1 MVVVGAGPTGSAF
14 ALLLARAG
22 VAVELVESQPRHSAL
37 IRGDGLM
44 PSGLEALNRMGLD
57 SLLARLPRRELRGW
71 SFLLEG
77 RSLFSVAEPIGGSV
91 PCSLIDTP
99 ALLEGML
106 EEALARPNLTLRRGR
121 AVKDLL
127 LEPEDTLPGSEGPAR
142 VAGVVLDDGTQLPA
156 DLVVGCD
163 GRGSTIRRLAGLE
176 LNEDNP
182 PLEVLWFELENEAA
196 AHLQPWIAG
205 RFATLIGDA
214 GSYALFGTARGGVR
228 LGWLQERGAAGSPI
242 PWPERWARSAPPELA
257 ALWRSL
263 PATSVGPPL
272 RLSVRSGLAPGWERP
287 GLLLLGD
294 AAHPMSPL
302 RAQGLN
308 MALRD
313 ALVAAELLLPVLCG
327 EGGGGGDGLPSTD
340 ADLMGAGHLG
350 SGQGDPHPAAA
361 DLMGADPVGTGKAA
375 PHPPPAPA
383 RAAEEPPQ
391 RREFLQQ
398 LDQAL
403 VAIAEARLPEIRAVQ
418 ALQRQELGRGELLR
432 RQAWLRRLLAAT
444 APVSG
449 PLLSRRWQA
458 GQPTLRTGLPL
469 PEGPT

>member
-1 MVVVGAGPTGSAF
+1 MVVVGAGPAGSAF

-22 VAVELVESQPRHSAL
+22 VAVELVESQQRHSAL

-44 PSGLEALNRMGLD
+44 PSGLEALNRMGLA
-57 SLLARLPRRELRGW
+57 SLLATLPRRELRGW

-77 RSLFSVAEPIGGSV
+77 RSLFSVAEPFGGSV

-106 EEALARPNLTLRRGR
+106 AEALACPNLILRRGR
-121 AVKDLL
+121 AVKELL
-127 LEPEDTLPGSEGPAR
+127 LEPEDSLPGSEGPAR
-142 VAGVVLDDGTQLPA
+142 VAGVVLDDGTKLPA
-156 DLVVGCD
+156 ELVVGCD
-163 GRGSTIRRLAGLE
+163 GRGSTIRRLAALE

-228 LGWLQERGAAGSPI
+228 LGWLRERGAAGSSV

-263 PATSVGPPL
+263 PTTSVGPPL
-272 RLSVRSGLAPGWERP
+272 RLSVRSGLAPRWQRP

-308 MALRD
+308 MAVRD
-313 ALVAAELLLPVLCG
+313 ALVAAEWLLPLLSAGGGAGGDEASCGDACG
-327 EGGGGGDGLPSTD
+327 E
-340 ADLMGAGHLG
+340 AIAVGAGR
-350 SGQGDPHPAAA
+350 
-361 DLMGADPVGTGKAA
+361 MA
-375 PHPPPAPA
+375 PGP
-383 RAAEEPPQ
+383 AAEEPPQ
-391 RREFLQQ
+391 RRAFQEQ
-398 LDQAL
+398 LDQTL

-469 PEGPT
+469 PEGPP

>member
-1 MVVVGAGPTGSAF
+1 MVVVGAGPAGTAL

-22 VAVELVESQPRHSAL
+22 IAVELVESQRRHSAL

-44 PSGLEALNRMGLD
+44 PSGLAALNRMGLG
-57 SLLARLPRRELRGW
+57 SLLASLPRQELRGW

-77 RSLFSVAEPIGGSV
+77 RALFSVAEPIGGSV
-91 PCSLIDTP
+91 RCSLIDTP
-99 ALLEGML
+99 SLLEGML
-106 EEALARPNLTLRRGR
+106 EEALACPNLILRRGR
-121 AVKDLL
+121 AVKELL
-127 LEPEDTLPGSEGPAR
+127 LEPADTLPESVGPGR
-142 VAGVVLDDGTQLPA
+142 LAGVVLDDGTRLPA
-156 DLVVGCD
+156 VLVVGCD

-176 LNEDNP
+176 LKEDNP

-228 LGWLQERGAAGSPI
+228 LGWLQERGAAGSPV

-263 PATSVGPPL
+263 PTTSLGPPL
-272 RLSVRSGLAPGWERP
+272 RLTLRSGLAPRWQRP

-313 ALVAAELLLPVLCG
+313 ALVAAERLLPVLSG
-327 EGGGGGDGLPSTD
+327 EGG
-340 ADLMGAGHLG
+340 
-350 SGQGDPHPAAA
+350 
-361 DLMGADPVGTGKAA
+361 
-375 PHPPPAPA
+375 
-383 RAAEEPPQ
+383 AAEANPGLH
-391 RREFLQQ
+391 EFRQQ

-403 VAIAEARLPEIRAVQ
+403 VAIAEARQPEIRAVQ

-432 RQAWLRRLLAAT
+432 RQPWLRRLLAAT
-444 APVSG
+444 ASVSG

-469 PEGPT
+469 PEGPA

>member
-1 MVVVGAGPTGSAF
+1 MVVVGAGPAGSAF

-44 PSGLEALNRMGLD
+44 PSGLEALNRMGLA
-57 SLLARLPRRELRGW
+57 SLLATLPRRELRGW

-77 RSLFSVAEPIGGSV
+77 RSLFSVAEPFGGSV

-99 ALLEGML
+99 GLLEGMWA
-106 EEALARPNLTLRRGR
+106 EALACPNLTLRRGR
-121 AVKDLL
+121 AVKELL

-142 VAGVVLDDGTQLPA
+142 VAGVVLDDGTKLPA
-156 DLVVGCD
+156 ELVVGCD
-163 GRGSTIRRLAGLE
+163 GRGSTIRRLAALE

-228 LGWLQERGAAGSPI
+228 LGWLQERGAAGSPV

-257 ALWRSL
+257 ALWRSM
-263 PATSVGPPL
+263 PTTSVGPPL
-272 RLSVRSGLAPGWERP
+272 RLSLRSGLAPRWERP

-313 ALVAAELLLPVLCG
+313 ALVAAERLLPLLST
-327 EGGGGGDGLPSTD
+327 GGGAGGDQASCGDECGD
-340 ADLMGAGHLG
+340 AIAIGAGRMAAG
-350 SGQGDPHPAAA
+350 S
-361 DLMGADPVGTGKAA
+361 
-375 PHPPPAPA
+375 
-383 RAAEEPPQ
+383 AAEDPPR
-391 RREFLQQ
+391 RREFQEQ

-403 VAIAEARLPEIRAVQ
+403 VAIAEARLVEIRAVQ

-444 APVSG
+444 ASVSG

-469 PEGPT
+469 PEGPA

>member
-1 MVVVGAGPTGSAF
+1 VVVVGAGPAGSAF

-22 VAVELVESQPRHSAL
+22 VAVELVESQPRHSTL

-44 PSGLEALNRMGLD
+44 PSGLEALNRMGQA
-57 SLLARLPRRELRGW
+57 SLLATLPRRELRGW

-91 PCSLIDTP
+91 ACSLIDTP

-106 EEALARPNLTLRRGR
+106 EQAMACPSLSLRRGR
-121 AVKDLL
+121 AVKELL
-127 LEPEDTLPGSEGPAR
+127 LEPEVPQPGSGGPAR
-142 VAGVVLDDGTQLPA
+142 VAGVVLDDGTRLPA

-176 LNEDNP
+176 LEENNP
-182 PLEVLWFELENEAA
+182 ALEVLWFELENEAA

-263 PATSVGPPL
+263 PTTSVGPPL
-272 RLSVRSGLAPGWERP
+272 RLSVRSGLAPRWERP

-313 ALVAAELLLPVLCG
+313 ALVTAELLLPVLCG

-340 ADLMGAGHLG
+340 ADLMGA
-350 SGQGDPHPAAA
+350 
-361 DLMGADPVGTGKAA
+361 DPVGTGKAA

-383 RAAEEPPQ
+383 RAAEEHPQ

-432 RQAWLRRLLAAT
+432 RQPWLRRLLAAT
-444 APVSG
+444 ASVSG

-469 PEGPT
+469 PEGPA

>member
-1 MVVVGAGPTGSAF
+1 VVVVGAGPAGSAL
-14 ALLLARAG
+14 ALLLASAG
-22 VAVELVESQPRHSAL
+22 VTVELVESQRRHSAL
-37 IRGDGLM
+37 VRGDGLM
-44 PSGLEALNRMGLD
+44 PSGLEALERMDLAP
-57 SLLARLPRRELRGW
+57 LLASLPRRELQGW
-71 SFLLEG
+71 SFNLEG
-77 RSLFSVAEPIGGSV
+77 RSLFSVAEPMGGSV
-91 PCSLIDTP
+91 ACSLIDTP
-99 ALLEGML
+99 ALLEGLL
-106 EEALARPNLTLRRGR
+106 EQAMACPSRSLRRGR
-121 AVKDLL
+121 AVKELL
-127 LEPEDTLPGSEGPAR
+127 LDPEVPRAGSGAQARVESGGPAR
-142 VAGVVLDDGTQLPA
+142 VTGVVLDDGTRLAA

-176 LNEDNP
+176 LEEDNP
-182 PLEVLWFELENEAA
+182 ALEVLWFELENEAA

-228 LGWLQERGAAGSPI
+228 LGWLQERGAASSPI
-242 PWPERWARSAPPELA
+242 PWPELWARSAPPELA

-263 PATSVGPPL
+263 PTANVGPPL
-272 RLSVRSGLAPGWERP
+272 RLAVRAGLAPCWQRP

-313 ALVAAELLLPVLCG
+313 ALVAAERLLLLLSG
-327 EGGGGGDGLPSTD
+327 EGGTGEELP
-340 ADLMGAGHLG
+340 
-350 SGQGDPHPAAA
+350 
-361 DLMGADPVGTGKAA
+361 K
-375 PHPPPAPA
+375 
-383 RAAEEPPQ
+383 
-391 RREFLQQ
+391 RRERLQR

-403 VAIAEARLPEIRAVQ
+403 VAVAEARLPEIRAVQ

-432 RQAWLRRLLAAT
+432 RQPWLRHLLAAT

>member
-1 MVVVGAGPTGSAF
+1 VVVVGAGPAGSAF

-44 PSGLEALNRMGLD
+44 PSGLEALNRMGLA
-57 SLLARLPRRELRGW
+57 SLLATLPRRELRGW

-77 RSLFSVAEPIGGSV
+77 RSLFSVAEPFGGSV

-99 ALLEGML
+99 GLLEGML
-106 EEALARPNLTLRRGR
+106 AEALACPNLTLRRGR
-121 AVKDLL
+121 AVKELL
-127 LEPEDTLPGSEGPAR
+127 LKPEDTLPGSEGPAR
-142 VAGVVLDDGTQLPA
+142 VAGVVLDDGTKLPA
-156 DLVVGCD
+156 ELVVGCD
-163 GRGSTIRRLAGLE
+163 GRGSTIRRLAALE

-228 LGWLQERGAAGSPI
+228 LGWLQERGAAGSSV

-263 PATSVGPPL
+263 PTTSVGPPL
-272 RLSVRSGLAPGWERP
+272 RLSLRSGLAPRWERP

-313 ALVAAELLLPVLCG
+313 ALVAAERLLPLLST
-327 EGGGGGDGLPSTD
+327 GGGAGGDQASCGDECGD
-340 ADLMGAGHLG
+340 AIAIGAGRM
-350 SGQGDPHPAAA
+350 AA
-361 DLMGADPVGTGKAA
+361 GP
-375 PHPPPAPA
+375 
-383 RAAEEPPQ
+383 AAEEPPR
-391 RREFLQQ
+391 RREFQEQ

-403 VAIAEARLPEIRAVQ
+403 VAIAEARLVEIRAVQ

-444 APVSG
+444 ANVSG

-469 PEGPT
+469 PEGPA

>member
-1 MVVVGAGPTGSAF
+1 VVVVGAGPAGSAF

-44 PSGLEALNRMGLD
+44 PSGLEALNRMGLA
-57 SLLARLPRRELRGW
+57 SLLATLPRRELRGW

-77 RSLFSVAEPIGGSV
+77 RSLFSVAEPFGGSV

-99 ALLEGML
+99 GLLEGML
-106 EEALARPNLTLRRGR
+106 AEALACPNLTLRRGR
-121 AVKDLL
+121 AVKELL

-142 VAGVVLDDGTQLPA
+142 VAGVVLDDGTKLPA
-156 DLVVGCD
+156 ELVVGCD
-163 GRGSTIRRLAGLE
+163 GRGSTIRRLAALE

-214 GSYALFGTARGGVR
+214 GSYALFGTALGGVR
-228 LGWLQERGAAGSPI
+228 VGWLQERGAAGSPI

-257 ALWRSL
+257 ALWRSM
-263 PATSVGPPL
+263 PTTSVGPPL
-272 RLSVRSGLAPGWERP
+272 RLSVRSGLAPRWERP

-313 ALVAAELLLPVLCG
+313 ALVAAERLLPLLST
-327 EGGGGGDGLPSTD
+327 GGGAGGDEASCGDECGD
-340 ADLMGAGHLG
+340 AIAIGAGRMAAG
-350 SGQGDPHPAAA
+350 S
-361 DLMGADPVGTGKAA
+361 
-375 PHPPPAPA
+375 
-383 RAAEEPPQ
+383 AAEEPPR
-391 RREFLQQ
+391 RREFQEQ

-403 VAIAEARLPEIRAVQ
+403 VAIAEARLVEIRAVQ

-444 APVSG
+444 ASVSG

-469 PEGPT
+469 PEGPA

>member
-1 MVVVGAGPTGSAF
+1 VKE
-14 ALLLARAG
+14 LLL
-22 VAVELVESQPRHSAL
+22 
-37 IRGDGLM
+37 
-44 PSGLEALNRMGLD
+44 
-57 SLLARLPRRELRGW
+57 
-71 SFLLEG
+71 
-77 RSLFSVAEPIGGSV
+77 
-91 PCSLIDTP
+91 
-99 ALLEGML
+99 
-106 EEALARPNLTLRRGR
+106 
-121 AVKDLL
+121 K
-127 LEPEDTLPGSEGPAR
+127 PEDTLPGSEGPAR
-142 VAGVVLDDGTQLPA
+142 VAGVVLDDGTKLPA
-156 DLVVGCD
+156 ELVVGCD
-163 GRGSTIRRLAGLE
+163 GRGSTIRRLAALE

-228 LGWLQERGAAGSPI
+228 LGWLRERGAAGSSV

-263 PATSVGPPL
+263 PTTSVGPPL
-272 RLSVRSGLAPGWERP
+272 RLSVRSGLAPRWQRP

-313 ALVAAELLLPVLCG
+313 ALVAAEWLLPLLSAGGGAGGDEASCGDECG
-327 EGGGGGDGLPSTD
+327 E
-340 ADLMGAGHLG
+340 AIAVGAGR
-350 SGQGDPHPAAA
+350 
-361 DLMGADPVGTGKAA
+361 MA
-375 PHPPPAPA
+375 PGP
-383 RAAEEPPQ
+383 AAEEPPQ
-391 RREFLQQ
+391 RRAFQEQ

-444 APVSG
+444 ANVSG

-469 PEGPT
+469 PEGPA

>member
-14 ALLLARAG
+14 ALLLTRAG

-44 PSGLEALNRMGLD
+44 PSGLEALNRMGLA
-57 SLLARLPRRELRGW
+57 SLLASLPRRELRGW

-77 RSLFSVAEPIGGSV
+77 RSLFSVAEPFGGSV

-106 EEALARPNLTLRRGR
+106 EQALACPNLTLRRGR
-121 AVKDLL
+121 AVKELL
-127 LEPEDTLPGSEGPAR
+127 LKPEDTLPDSEGPAR

-156 DLVVGCD
+156 ELVVGCD

-176 LNEDNP
+176 LDEDNP

-228 LGWLQERGAAGSPI
+228 LGWLQERGAAAGSSV

-263 PATSVGPPL
+263 PTTSVGPPL
-272 RLSVRSGLAPGWERP
+272 RLSLRSGLAPRWERP

-313 ALVAAELLLPVLCG
+313 ALVAAERLLPLLSA
-327 EGGGGGDGLPSTD
+327 GGGAGGAEATCSD
-340 ADLMGAGHLG
+340 ACGDEIAVGAGR
-350 SGQGDPHPAAA
+350 
-361 DLMGADPVGTGKAA
+361 MA
-375 PHPPPAPA
+375 PGP
-383 RAAEEPPQ
+383 AAEEPPQ
-391 RREFLQQ
+391 RHEFQEQ

-432 RQAWLRRLLAAT
+432 GQPWLRRLLAAT
-444 APVSG
+444 APASG

>member
-1 MVVVGAGPTGSAF
+1 MPVVVVGAGPAGSAL

-22 VAVELVESQPRHSAL
+22 VAVELVESQLRHSAL

-44 PSGLEALNRMGLD
+44 PSGLEALSRMGLAP
-57 SLLARLPRRELRGW
+57 LLASLPRRELRGW
-71 SFLLEG
+71 SFHLEG
-77 RSLFSVAEPIGGSV
+77 RALFSVDEPIGGSV

-99 ALLEGML
+99 ALLEGL
-106 EEALARPNLTLRRGR
+106 LAQAKACPSLTLRRGR
-121 AVKDLL
+121 AVKELL
-127 LEPEDTLPGSEGPAR
+127 LEPEDPRPKRGGPPR

-182 PLEVLWFELENEAA
+182 ALEVLWFELENEAA
-196 AHLQPWIAG
+196 VHLQPWIAG

-228 LGWLQERGAAGSPI
+228 VGWLQERGAAGSPI

-263 PATSVGPPL
+263 PTANVGPPL
-272 RLSVRSGLAPGWERP
+272 RLAVRSGLAPRWQRP

-313 ALVAAELLLPVLCG
+313 ALVAAERLLPLLDL
-327 EGGGGGDGLPSTD
+327 DGLQPT
-340 ADLMGAGHLG
+340 ATGLMGTSHGDPGATG
-350 SGQGDPHPAAA
+350 SGQASPDP
-361 DLMGADPVGTGKAA
+361 
-375 PHPPPAPA
+375 
-383 RAAEEPPQ
+383 AAEETPG
-391 RREFLQQ
+391 RRERLQR

-403 VAIAEARLPEIRAVQ
+403 VAVVEARLPEIRTVQ

-432 RQAWLRRLLAAT
+432 QQPWLRRLLAAS
-444 APVSG
+444 AGVSG

-469 PEGPT
+469 PEGPA

>member
-1 MVVVGAGPTGSAF
+1 MVVVGAGPAGSAF

-44 PSGLEALNRMGLD
+44 PSGLEALNRMGLA
-57 SLLARLPRRELRGW
+57 SLLATLPRRELRGW

-77 RSLFSVAEPIGGSV
+77 RSLFSVAEPFGGSV

-99 ALLEGML
+99 GLLEGML
-106 EEALARPNLTLRRGR
+106 AEALACPNLTLRRGR
-121 AVKDLL
+121 AVKELL
-127 LEPEDTLPGSEGPAR
+127 LKPEDTLPGSEGPAR
-142 VAGVVLDDGTQLPA
+142 VAGVVLDDGTKLPA
-156 DLVVGCD
+156 ELVVGCD
-163 GRGSTIRRLAGLE
+163 GRGSTIRRLAALE

-228 LGWLQERGAAGSPI
+228 LGWLQERGAAGSPV

-257 ALWRSL
+257 ALWRSM
-263 PATSVGPPL
+263 PTTSVGPPL
-272 RLSVRSGLAPGWERP
+272 RLSVRSGLAPRWERP

-313 ALVAAELLLPVLCG
+313 ALVAAERLLPLLST
-327 EGGGGGDGLPSTD
+327 GGGAGGDQASCGDECGD
-340 ADLMGAGHLG
+340 AIAIGAGRM
-350 SGQGDPHPAAA
+350 AA
-361 DLMGADPVGTGKAA
+361 GP
-375 PHPPPAPA
+375 
-383 RAAEEPPQ
+383 AAEEPPR
-391 RREFLQQ
+391 RREFQEQ

-403 VAIAEARLPEIRAVQ
+403 VAIAEARLVEIRAVQ

-444 APVSG
+444 ANVSG

-469 PEGPT
+469 PEGPA

>member
-1 MVVVGAGPTGSAF
+1 LPVVVVGAGPAGSAL

-44 PSGLEALNRMGLD
+44 PSGLEALDRMDLVP
-57 SLLARLPRRELRGW
+57 LLAALPRRELRGW

-77 RSLFSVAEPIGGSV
+77 RSLFSVAEPMGGPV

-99 ALLEGML
+99 ALLDGLL
-106 EEALARPNLTLRRGR
+106 EQAQACPSLSLRRGR
-121 AVKDLL
+121 AVKELL
-127 LEPEDTLPGSEGPAR
+127 LEPEAKRPERGAEAHVESGQPQSAPPGSGLAGSAGPAR
-142 VAGVVLDDGTQLPA
+142 VAGVVLDDGSRLPA

-176 LNEDNP
+176 LEEDNP
-182 PLEVLWFELENEAA
+182 ALEVLWFELDNEAA

-205 RFATLIGDA
+205 RFVTLLA
-214 GSYALFGTARGGVR
+214 EEGSYALFGTARGGVR
-228 LGWLQERGAAGSPI
+228 LGWLQERGAATAPI
-242 PWPERWARSAPPELA
+242 PWPERWARGAPPELA

-263 PATSVGPPL
+263 PAADLGPPL
-272 RLSVRSGLAPGWERP
+272 RLTVRSGLAPHWQRP

-313 ALVAAELLLPVLCG
+313 ALVAAQQLLPLLGG
-327 EGGGGGDGLPSTD
+327 EGGRGGDGAS
-340 ADLMGAGHLG
+340 
-350 SGQGDPHPAAA
+350 
-361 DLMGADPVGTGKAA
+361 
-375 PHPPPAPA
+375 
-383 RAAEEPPQ
+383 PQ
-391 RREFLQQ
+391 RRAFLQQ

-403 VAIAEARLPEIRAVQ
+403 VAIAEARLPEIRTVQ

-432 RQAWLRRLLAAT
+432 RQSWLRRLLAAT

-458 GQPTLRTGLPL
+458 GQPTLRAGLPL
-469 PEGPT
+469 PQGPT

>member
-1 MVVVGAGPTGSAF
+1 MVVVGAGPAGSAL
-14 ALLLARAG
+14 ALLLARSG

-37 IRGDGLM
+37 VRGDGLM
-44 PSGLEALNRMGLD
+44 PSGLEALNRMGQA
-57 SLLARLPRRELRGW
+57 SLLASLPRRELRGW

-77 RSLFSVAEPIGGSV
+77 RNLFSVAEPIGGSV
-91 PCSLIDTP
+91 PCCLIDTP
-99 ALLEGML
+99 ALLEGLL
-106 EEALARPNLTLRRGR
+106 EQAMACPSLTLRRGR
-121 AVKDLL
+121 AVKELL
-127 LEPEDTLPGSEGPAR
+127 LEPEHSLAGGGGPAR

-163 GRGSTIRRLAGLE
+163 GRGSSIRRLAALQ

-182 PLEVLWFELENEAA
+182 PLEVLWFELENETA

-205 RFATLIGDA
+205 RFTTLIGDA
-214 GSYALFGTARGGVR
+214 GSYALFGTARDGVR

-242 PWPERWARSAPPELA
+242 PWPERWARNAPAELA

-263 PATSVGPPL
+263 PANTLGPPL
-272 RLSVRSGLAPGWERP
+272 RLAVRSGLAPRWQRP

-313 ALVAAELLLPVLCG
+313 ALVAAERLLPRLSG
-327 EGGGGGDGLPSTD
+327 ER
-340 ADLMGAGHLG
+340 
-350 SGQGDPHPAAA
+350 
-361 DLMGADPVGTGKAA
+361 GTG
-375 PHPPPAPA
+375 
-383 RAAEEPPQ
+383 EEIPK
-391 RREFLQQ
+391 RRERLQR

-403 VAIAEARLPEIRAVQ
+403 VAVAEARLPEIRAVQ
-418 ALQRQELGRGELLR
+418 ALQHQELGRGELLR
-432 RQAWLRRLLAAT
+432 RQPWLRRLLAAT

-469 PEGPT
+469 PKGPA

>member
-1 MVVVGAGPTGSAF
+1 
-14 ALLLARAG
+14 
-22 VAVELVESQPRHSAL
+22 
-37 IRGDGLM
+37 
-44 PSGLEALNRMGLD
+44 
-57 SLLARLPRRELRGW
+57 
-71 SFLLEG
+71 
-77 RSLFSVAEPIGGSV
+77 
-91 PCSLIDTP
+91 
-99 ALLEGML
+99 
-106 EEALARPNLTLRRGR
+106 
-121 AVKDLL
+121 
-127 LEPEDTLPGSEGPAR
+127 

-156 DLVVGCD
+156 ELVVGCD

-182 PLEVLWFELENEAA
+182 ALEVLWFELENEVA

-228 LGWLQERGAAGSPI
+228 LGWLQERGAAGSPL
-242 PWPERWARSAPPELA
+242 PWPERWARSAPAELA

-263 PATSVGPPL
+263 PTVSLAPPL
-272 RLSVRSGLAPGWERP
+272 RLAVRSGLVPRWQRP

-313 ALVAAELLLPVLCG
+313 ALVAAERLLPLLGGG
-327 EGGGGGDGLPSTD
+327 EG
-340 ADLMGAGHLG
+340 A
-350 SGQGDPHPAAA
+350 
-361 DLMGADPVGTGKAA
+361 
-375 PHPPPAPA
+375 PPAPA
-383 RAAEEPPQ
+383 RAAEEIPGQ
-391 RREFLQQ
+391 RERLLH

-403 VAIAEARLPEIRAVQ
+403 VEIAEARLPEIRVMQ

-432 RQAWLRRLLAAT
+432 GQPWLRHLLAAT

-449 PLLSRRWQA
+449 PLLSRRWQS

-469 PEGPT
+469 PEGPP

>member
-1 MVVVGAGPTGSAF
+1 VVVVGAGPAGSAF

-22 VAVELVESQPRHSAL
+22 VAVELVESQQRHSAL

-44 PSGLEALNRMGLD
+44 PSGLEALNRMGLA
-57 SLLARLPRRELRGW
+57 SLLATLPRRELRGW

-77 RSLFSVAEPIGGSV
+77 RSLFSVAEPFGGSV

-106 EEALARPNLTLRRGR
+106 AEALACPNLILRRGR
-121 AVKDLL
+121 AVKELL
-127 LEPEDTLPGSEGPAR
+127 LEPEDSLPGSEGPAR
-142 VAGVVLDDGTQLPA
+142 VAGVVLDDGTKLPA
-156 DLVVGCD
+156 ELVVGCD
-163 GRGSTIRRLAGLE
+163 GRGSTIRRLAALE

-228 LGWLQERGAAGSPI
+228 LGWLRERGAAGSSV

-263 PATSVGPPL
+263 PTTSVGPPL
-272 RLSVRSGLAPGWERP
+272 RLSVRSGLAPRWQRP

-308 MALRD
+308 MAVRD
-313 ALVAAELLLPVLCG
+313 ALVAAEWLLPLLSAGGGAGGDEASCGDACG
-327 EGGGGGDGLPSTD
+327 E
-340 ADLMGAGHLG
+340 AIAVGAGR
-350 SGQGDPHPAAA
+350 
-361 DLMGADPVGTGKAA
+361 MA
-375 PHPPPAPA
+375 PGP
-383 RAAEEPPQ
+383 AAEEPPQ
-391 RREFLQQ
+391 RRAFQEQ
-398 LDQAL
+398 LDQTL

-469 PEGPT
+469 PEGPP